1 MSKRRKKVGLPPG
14 SIVFTGDPQVEKVHT
29 HYIKYNQEGFEEKI
43 LDDQENFVLESSS
56 VSIDWYDM
64 RGMHNTA
71 LIEKLGAA
79 FNIHSLVLENAVDI
93 HQAPKFEEYENG
105 NFIILQALSFDKAKN
120 IVLKENIA
128 IYFRTSF
135 AFTIQETEDD
145 LFKSVRQRIQAGKGR
160 IRQRGADYLVYALID
175 MIIDNYYTVLD
186 DVENVIEALEDK
198 FIEDSKSVNRS
209 EIHHLKKELLVL
221 RKSIAPL
228 REAINRFAKTESDL
242 VEEKNMLFIRDI
254 YNHTIQIMDLI
265 ESYRD
270 VLNGLQDLFLTEVSF
285 KMNQVMQVLTLVSTI
300 FIPLM
305 FLSGLYGMNF
315 DDMPELHWKYGYFG
329 LLGLMLFITIG
340 LLFYF
345 RKKKWI

>member
-1 MSKRRKKVGLPPG
+1 MNKRRKKIGLSPG
-14 SIVFTGDPQVEKVHT
+14 TVIFTGDRQVEKVRT
-29 HYIKYNQEGFEEKI
+29 HHIKYNQEGFEEKI
-43 LDDQENFVLESSS
+43 LDDQFIFLPPSAT
-56 VSIDWYDM
+56 SIDWYDM

-71 LIEKLGAA
+71 LIEKLGSA
-79 FNIHSLVLENAVDI
+79 FDIHPLVLENAVDI
-93 HQAPKFEEYENG
+93 HQSPKFEEYENG
-105 NFIILQALSFDKAKN
+105 NFIILQALSFDKNEHIIQKQH
-120 IVLKENIA
+120 VA
-128 IYFRTSF
+128 IYFRASF

-145 LFKSVRQRIQAGKGR
+145 LFESVRKRIQSGKGR
-160 IRQRGADYLVYALID
+160 IRHRGSDYLVYALMD
-175 MIIDNYYTVLD
+175 MIVDNYYMVLE

-198 FIEDSKSVNRS
+198 FIADPDSINRA

-228 REAINRFAKTESDL
+228 REAINRFTKTESDL
-242 VEEKNMLFIRDI
+242 VEERTISFIRDI

-315 DDMPELHWKYGYFG
+315 DNIPELHWKYGYFA
-329 LLGLMLFITIG
+329 LLGLMSLITIG

-345 RKKKWI
+345 REKKWI